1 MLTRNPDASWDLRP
15 PGINSQDKYRVT
27 DKAHPFAHIESWIF
41 DLDDTLYLAA
51 IGLNRQMRDRA
62 VPFLADLMNSVLAT
76 ASKVHRH
83 YYKRYGATL

>member
-1 MLTRNPDASWDLRP
+1 
-15 PGINSQDKYRVT
+15 
-27 DKAHPFAHIESWIF
+27 
-41 DLDDTLYLAA
+41 
-51 IGLNRQMRDRA
+51 MRDRA